1 MSIAR
6 PGPAAPVDADAAPT
20 AFRRTVEVWVAV
32 AGMILTTVLA
42 GGYALVVNRT
52 DEATFTESLL
62 PAMRGAGIVADGVA
76 AEVALTGART
86 LAAWFG
92 MTVVAVLLIG
102 TIGIFLARRRPRR
115 RGAGWWFLA
124 AGLVCLL
131 GSQLVLYPVAFLF
144 FVSAGLFALRK
155 PDPGSTP

>member
-1 MSIAR
+1 VSVAVK
-6 PGPAAPVDADAAPT
+6 PVAPSDVEALPP
-20 AFRRTVEVWVAV
+20 FRRTLEVWSAGVGMVA
-32 AGMILTTVLA
+32 TTVLA

-52 DEATFTESLL
+52 DPEALESTLL
-62 PAMRGAGIVADGVA
+62 PAMRRAGIIAESVPVDVAV
-76 AEVALTGART
+76 TGART
-86 LAAWFG
+86 LAAWLG
-92 MTVVAVLLIG
+92 MTVVAVLLLG
-102 TIGIFLARRRPRR
+102 AIGIFLARRRPRR

-124 AGLVCLL
+124 AGLACLL